1 MAELAVA
8 GFGLYVFAA
17 AVLFGIGVYGLI
29 VARHLMRKL
38 FAINIMGNAIFVLMV
53 TAARPLDG
61 APDPVPQAL
70 VLTGIVIAVSATA
83 FALALMVRLYRE
95 TGEVSLSAYGKGGE
109 DDG

>member
-1 MAELAVA
+1 MAEL
-8 GFGLYVFAA
+8 GLYVFAA
-17 AVLFGIGVYGLI
+17 AVLFGIGVHGLI

-53 TAARPLDG
+53 TAARPIDG

-83 FALALMVRLYRE
+83 FGLALMVRLHKE
-95 TGEVSLSAYGKGGE
+95 TGQATLSDDTTSDE